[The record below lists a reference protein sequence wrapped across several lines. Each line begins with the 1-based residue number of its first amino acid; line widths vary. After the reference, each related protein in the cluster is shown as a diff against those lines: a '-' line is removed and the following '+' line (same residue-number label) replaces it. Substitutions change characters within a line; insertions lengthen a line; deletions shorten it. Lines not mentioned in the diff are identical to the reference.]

1 MAERDALQKRYAYAE
16 MSNKVVSGR
25 GGRRG
30 DVGTSRRGGDG
41 GPTGEVESL
50 WNVLPPDALG
60 RMGDRAGAGG
70 EEKGEE
76 TKERPAEVQELM
88 ERAAK
93 RRKKK
98 EAANDYGGG
107 GGERGRGR
115 RRHDILMEGGSILDA
130 SGEEGGGSHYRPTH
144 PAARAAYETLLS
156 LVSSKQYL
164 GNQPPSILRGAAEEA
179 LQLLKDGGMRDPE
192 RKEGLSRLLTGS
204 GAKLT
209 DASFAQMVALGKG
222 MDDYREYQNR
232 AAGGEEGEED
242 EDRGVDDEMGVA
254 VVFDDSEEEDED
266 NLGRGEDEDRSDA
279 EEDVVVDAGDSSEE
293 EGGAQS
299 GDDESGDEEK
309 MVQGTA
315 AKSKATGGKKARILS
330 VHEIDAH
337 YLQRRLA
344 ATLDDAA
351 ECAKMADQV
360 LAALDVRSG
369 TSLRECENQLLVLL
383 GFERFDLI
391 KSLLANRARVW
402 GCVSLKRAKDEA
414 ARDAVEKAL
423 TEEEGGEGQRAL
435 EELRSRSTAGDWK
448 GERLGAEDTLRKK
461 RDDGGGDDEEGATEG
476 QAKMSAALDSIR
488 VGGANGGDQ
497 MDDDEDAG
505 PKQPHELNLDSLA
518 FRDGAHTMTN
528 KRCDLPSESWR
539 ATKPGYEEVHVP
551 ASRNVA
557 PPGERLVPIA
567 ELPGWT
573 HDAFKGMTMLNRVQS
588 QMADVALKT
597 SENIL
602 LCAPTGAGKTNV
614 AMLSILNVLGQ
625 YRSETADEDAMEEE
639 GDDGKASK
647 HEGDFDLSA
656 FKIVYVAPMKALVQE
671 VVKNFSKRL
680 GPYGITV
687 RELSGDSSLTRQQI
701 SETQMIVTTP
711 EKWDIVTRQGEG
723 RAYTQLVKLVI
734 VDEIHLLHDDRGPVL
749 ESIVARVIR
758 QVEATA
764 EPVRL
769 VGLSATLPNYADV
782 ATFLRVKPE
791 KGMFFFDHS
800 YRPVP
805 LQMQYLGITE
815 RNAFRR
821 FRLQNEICFEKAL
834 GQRKNGNQMLIFVH
848 SRAETGKTAKAL
860 RDIAMEK
867 DQLGMF
873 VREGGATQE
882 ILREE
887 LATVKNA
894 DLKEVLQYGFAIHHA
909 GMVRADRELVED
921 LFADGHIGVLCTTA
935 TLAWGVNLPAHAVI
949 IKGTQIYDP
958 SKGRWAELSPLDV
971 LQMLGRAGR
980 PQYDTEGEGII
991 MTAHSELQYYLSLT
1005 NLQLPVE
1012 SQMIKTLPDHLNA
1025 EVVLGTVQTISE
1037 AVDWLS
1043 YTFLYVRM
1051 LKNPNLYGISDK
1063 AAKEDPTLKHR
1074 RMDLAHTAACM
1085 LERSHLVRYDRRS
1098 GALQTTP
1105 LGRIA
1110 SQYYISHSSMALYSR
1125 HLRPNMADIDLL
1137 RLFSMS
1143 GEFQH
1148 ITVREEE
1155 KLELAKLAS
1164 RVPIPVKESPSE
1176 PSAKINIL
1184 LQAYISRLRLDGF
1197 ALVSDMAFVQ
1207 QSAARIMRAIFEIAL
1222 RRGWSSLAKL
1232 TLAFA
1237 NMVAYRIWR
1246 SQSPLRQFKNVPEIV
1261 ARKLERKSDIEWAR
1275 YADLTPSD
1283 LGELVGVPKMGRTL
1297 HKLVHQFPKLELS
1310 AHVQPITRS
1319 ILRVELNLVPDFEYD
1334 IKVHGYVQLFHIIVE
1349 DVDGENIL
1357 HHEMF
1362 LLKNTGAEDEH
1373 TVVFTVNIMDPL
1385 PPSYFI
1391 RVLSDRWLHSE
1402 AVLPISFNKM
1412 ILPAKFYPPTELLDL
1427 QPLPISVLGESALI
1441 KMYDFAE
1448 FNPIQ
1453 TQTFHHLFK
1462 TDKNCLICAPS
1473 GSGKSA
1479 CAEFAMMRMLVNDP
1493 QGKCVYVAP
1502 KEETAGNTY
1511 ADWKKRFGSILR
1523 PGQVAQLTGEVAPD
1537 LKLLAEA
1544 KIVVCTAK
1552 QWDAISRRWRQRKA
1566 VQAVSLF
1573 IVDDM
1578 HFLGGDA
1585 GPTMEVIISRMR
1597 FISTQKQQKGD
1608 EAQQLRMIG
1617 LSASLANAR
1626 EVGEW
1631 TGVSSKGIFN
1641 FSPKVRPVPLE
1652 IYFHSF
1658 DQSNFASRLM
1668 AMGKPVYNAV
1678 IRHSEG
1684 KPSIIF
1690 VPSRRQAQLTA
1701 IDLMTYYQS
1710 MEGGNFLGKEAIA
1723 EEVAKVAGNL
1733 REPAL
1738 QQVATSG
1745 IGFLHDGMVESDWE
1759 RIMDLYQKGSLTV
1772 LVCPVDICWKV
1783 KVVSHLVV
1791 IMGTETFDGR
1801 ERRYVDY
1808 PIADLL
1814 HMMGMASRQGIDTCG
1829 KCVIMCHTPKKE
1841 HLKKLLYD
1849 PLPIESHIDHYLHD
1863 HFNSEIVTKTISCMQ
1878 DAVDYITWTLLYRRL
1893 SKNPNYYNLQGT
1905 SNVHLSEHI
1914 SEMVETVLGDL
1925 EASKC
1930 CQLTDDGDVSPLN
1943 LGMIAAYYYVQY
1955 ETIELIA
1962 ASLTAKTKVRGI
1974 LEILSHASEF
1984 GTLPIRQGE
1993 ERALK
1998 ILARNLP
2005 QKLPDSA
2012 QFQDPRTK
2020 ALVLLHC
2027 HFGRK
2032 ALSTDLRTDQ
2042 KRVLC
2047 DSINLIPAIVDVISS
2062 NGWLKPALAAMELSQ
2077 MVVQGLWNKDNVLM
2091 QIPHF
2096 TKEIVDRC
2104 EAYQGE
2110 EPIESVFDILTLEDD
2125 VRNDLLRLPD
2135 EKMADVAVFCNNYPN
2150 IEVAFEVQDSD
2161 DITASDPVQISVKLE
2176 REIDDEDEDEEE
2188 VDETQYGKVAA
2199 PLFPKE
2205 KREGWWIVVGDTKTN
2220 SLLSLKR
2227 VTLQKT
2233 QKVMLEFMAPEE
2245 PGDYNLTLFCMSDS
2259 YLGCDQEYS
2268 VPISVAVGESDDE
2281 SDSSEGSE

>member
-1 MAERDALQKRYAYAE
+1 
-16 MSNKVVSGR
+16 
-25 GGRRG
+25 
-30 DVGTSRRGGDG
+30 
-41 GPTGEVESL
+41 
-50 WNVLPPDALG
+50 
-60 RMGDRAGAGG
+60 MGDRVGG
-70 EEKGEE
+70 MESAATKKDDTNTTGEGVSK
-76 TKERPAEVQELM
+76 KERPAEVAELM
-88 ERAAK
+88 ERASK

-98 EAANDYGGG
+98 EAANADLYSSSTTTGGG
-107 GGERGRGR
+107 SRKGG
-115 RRHDILMEGGSILDA
+115 RHDIFMEGGSILDS
-130 SGEEGGGSHYRPTH
+130 SGGLDGSGGVGTQYRPTH
-144 PAARAAYETLLS
+144 PASRSAYETLLNII
-156 LVSSKQYL
+156 SSKQYL
-164 GNQPPSILRGAAEEA
+164 GNQPPSILHSALEEI
-179 LQLLKDGGMRDPE
+179 LITLKDGTLRDPE
-192 RKEGLSRLLTGS
+192 RKNDISRLLTGRSS
-204 GAKLT
+204 GGPGGLN
-209 DASFAQMVALGKG
+209 DATYAQLVGLGKA
-222 MDDYREYQNR
+222 MDDYSDYKNR
-232 AAGGEEGEED
+232 TSGNNNNEGEE
-242 EDRGVDDEMGVA
+242 EDGGDGRGVDDEMGVA
-254 VVFDDSEEEDED
+254 VVFDDSEEEDSDGGGKLED
-266 NLGRGEDEDRSDA
+266 DDRSDV
-279 EEDVVVDAGDSSEE
+279 EEDVVVDVNDSSSDE
-293 EGGAQS
+293 EGNGNKED
-299 GDDESGDEEK
+299 GNVNDEQEDGDEER
-309 MVQGTA
+309 MVQGNAPRT
-315 AKSKATGGKKARILS
+315 KSSTNKKGAARILS

-344 ATLDDAA
+344 ASIDDAT
-351 ECAKMADQV
+351 ECASVADQV
-360 LAALDVRSG
+360 LKVIDIRGG
-369 TSLRECENQLLVLL
+369 TSIRECENQLLVLL

-391 KSLLANRARVW
+391 KLLLANRARIW
-402 GCVSLKRAKDEA
+402 GCVSLKRATDEKS
-414 ARDAVEKAL
+414 RDEVEKSL
-423 TEEEGGEGQRAL
+423 LEEESGEGKRTL
-435 EELRSRSTAGDWK
+435 DELQERSTTEDWK
-448 GERLGAEDTLRKK
+448 GGRMRGADEDTLRRKK
-461 RDDGGGDDEEGATEG
+461 GGDGGEKNEGEGAAEG
-476 QAKMSAALDSIR
+476 QSKMSQALDSIKVR
-488 VGGANGGDQ
+488 GQNGGAGGDGAAT
-497 MDDDEDAG
+497 DDVPSANVA
-505 PKQPHELNLDSLA
+505 HELDLTSLA
-518 FRDGAHTMTN
+518 FREGSHTMTN
-528 KRCDLPSESWR
+528 KTCDLPSQSWR
-539 ATKPGYEEVHVP
+539 AMKPGYEEVHVP
-551 ASRNVA
+551 AARSVA
-557 PPGERLVPIA
+557 PPDEKLIPIA
-567 ELPGWT
+567 DLPNWT
-573 HDAFKGMTMLNRVQS
+573 HDAFKGMKMLNRVQS
-588 QMADVALKT
+588 KMAEVALKT
-597 SENIL
+597 SENVL

-614 AMLSILNVLGQ
+614 AMLSILNVLAQ
-625 YRSETADEDAMEEE
+625 YRNENADDNDAMEEDDEE
-639 GDDGKASK
+639 GGGKASK
-647 HEGDFDLSA
+647 HEGNFDLSA
-656 FKIVYVAPMKALVQE
+656 FKIIYVAPMKALVQE

-680 GPYGITV
+680 GPYGVTV

-734 VDEIHLLHDDRGPVL
+734 IDEIHLLHDDRGPVL

-758 QVEATA
+758 QVETTA

-782 ATFLRVKPE
+782 ATFLRVNPD

-815 RNAFRR
+815 RNAFKR
-821 FRLQNEICFEKAL
+821 FRLQNEICYEKAC

-860 RDIAMEK
+860 RDIAMER
-867 DQLGMF
+867 DELSLF

-894 DLKEVLQYGFAIHHA
+894 DLKEVLSYGFAIHHA
-909 GMVRADRELVED
+909 GMARADRELVED
-921 LFADGHIGVLCTTA
+921 LFADGHIGVLCCTA

-1025 EVVLGTVQTISE
+1025 EVVLGTIQTISE

-1085 LERSHLVRYDRRS
+1085 LERSHLIRYDRRS

-1110 SQYYISHSSMALYSR
+1110 SQYYISHTSMALYSR

-1143 GEFQH
+1143 GEFTH

-1155 KLELAKLAS
+1155 KLELAKLAT
-1164 RVPIPVKESPSE
+1164 RVPIPVKESPNE

-1184 LQAYISRLRLDGF
+1184 LQAYISRLKLDGF
-1197 ALVSDMAFVQ
+1197 ALVSDMAFIQ
-1207 QSAARIMRAIFEIAL
+1207 QSAARIMRAIFEISL
-1222 RRGWSSLAKL
+1222 RRGWSGLAKL

-1310 AHVQPITRS
+1310 AHIQPITRS

-1385 PPSYFI
+1385 PPTYFI
-1391 RVLSDRWLHSE
+1391 RVISDRWLHSE
-1402 AVLPISFNKM
+1402 TVLPISFNKM

-1441 KMYDFAE
+1441 KLYNFTE

-1479 CAEFAMMRMLVNDP
+1479 CAEFAIMRMLVNDP

-1502 KEETAGNTY
+1502 KEETALNTY
-1511 ADWKKRFGSILR
+1511 LDWNKRFGSILR
-1523 PGQVAQLTGEVAPD
+1523 PGQVVQLTGEVAPD
-1537 LKLLAEA
+1537 LKLINEA
-1544 KIVVCTAK
+1544 KIIVCTAK
-1552 QWDAISRRWRQRKA
+1552 QWDSISRRWRQRKA
-1566 VQAVSLF
+1566 VQAVTLF
-1573 IVDDM
+1573 VVDDM
-1578 HFLGGDA
+1578 HFLGGDV

-1597 FISTQKQQKGD
+1597 FISTQKQQKEDG
-1608 EAQQLRMIG
+1608 QQLRMIG

-1631 TGVSSKGIFN
+1631 MGVSSKGLFN
-1641 FSPKVRPVPLE
+1641 FSPKVRPIPLE

-1678 IRHSEG
+1678 MRHSEG
-1684 KPSIIF
+1684 KPSLIF

-1710 MEGGNFLGKEAIA
+1710 IEGETFLGKGADAEA
-1723 EEVAKVAGNL
+1723 VAKVASNL

-1738 QQVATSG
+1738 QQVTTSG

-1759 RIMDLYQKGSLTV
+1759 QIIDLYQKGSITV

-1783 KVVSHLVV
+1783 KIVAHLVV
-1791 IMGTETFDGR
+1791 VMGTETFDGR

-1863 HFNSEIVTKTISCMQ
+1863 HFNSEIVTKTIASLQ

-1930 CQLTDDGDVSPLN
+1930 CQLSDDGDVSPLN

-1984 GTLPIRQGE
+1984 GNLPIRQGE
-1993 ERALK
+1993 EKALK
-1998 ILARNLP
+1998 ILARNLH

-2110 EPIESVFDILTLEDD
+2110 EPIESVFDILTLDDD

-2176 REIDDEDEDEEE
+2176 REVDDDEDDEEEE
-2188 VDETQYGKVAA
+2188 VDEAQFGQVQA

-2227 VTLQKT
+2227 VTLQRT

-2268 VPISVAVGESDDE
+2268 VPISVAVGDSDDDDD
-2281 SDSSEGSE
+2281 DSSDGDASD